1 MLLRTH
7 TAAVAG
13 PLNALVSDSAAGAGP
28 VSVTS
33 MRVLRYEPAGVFTSR
48 VHDSGDARTTWGK
61 LTSTMSAAA
70 NITFETRTGNT
81 ASPDATWSAFA
92 PLSAGD
98 MMASPAG
105 RYAQYRA
112 TLNTADTHV
121 TPSLEY
127 VDLSYV
133 TDSTGPDTAI
143 SAAQVSGSTA
153 TVTFSSAAADLAG
166 FECSIDGGS
175 FAACTSPAAFPGLS
189 AGQHTIVVRAHDT
202 WGTRGAEATR
212 MVEVAK
218 KSGNPPAGGG
228 GNGGGGN
235 GGGGGAGAA
244 DVSKPKVTLA
254 KRTVRVN
261 DRGRV
266 KLAFGC
272 PDSELRCTISVRL
285 VRGLKTV
292 AGKKS
297 IEVDGGETGKATLS
311 LKRSALNR
319 LAERGKLN
327 VTAIVVAVDAAG
339 NRRSSQL
346 AMTVR
351 AQS

>member
-1 MLLRTH
+1 M
-7 TAAVAG
+7 
-13 PLNALVSDSAAGAGP
+13 
-28 VSVTS
+28 
-33 MRVLRYEPAGVFTSR
+33 
-48 VHDSGDARTTWGK
+48 
-61 LTSTMSAAA
+61 A
-70 NITFETRTGNT
+70 N
-81 ASPDATWSAFA
+81 
-92 PLSAGD
+92 
-98 MMASPAG
+98 PAG

-112 TLNTADTHV
+112 TLTTADTHV

-143 SAAQVSGSTA
+143 SGAQVSGTTA
-153 TVTFSSAAADLAG
+153 TVTFSSAAGDLAG
-166 FECSIDGGS
+166 FECSVDGGA

-189 AGQHTIVVRAHDT
+189 VGQHTITVRAHDT
-202 WGTRGAEATR
+202 WGTNGADATR
-212 MVEVAK
+212 TVEVK
-218 KSGNPPAGGG
+218 KTGGQGNPPGGG
-228 GNGGGGN
+228 GGGGGA
-235 GGGGGAGAA
+235 GGGGAGAA

-272 PDSELRCTISVRL
+272 PASELRCTISVRL
-285 VRGLKTV
+285 IRGLKAV

-297 IEVDGGETGKATLS
+297 IEVDGGATGKATLS